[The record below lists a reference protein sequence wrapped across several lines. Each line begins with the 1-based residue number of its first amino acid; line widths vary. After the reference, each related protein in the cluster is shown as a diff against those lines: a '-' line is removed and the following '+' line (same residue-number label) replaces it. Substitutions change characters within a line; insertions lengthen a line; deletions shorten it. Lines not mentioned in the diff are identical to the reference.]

1 LQGLLRTFS
10 RTQDMLLQT
19 LTKRIPTNEEGVFYK
34 RIINDKG
41 KEVDK
46 VFMIRYRENSKD
58 KIKTDT
64 SIQIICAIFN
74 TDFNIKSI

>member
-1 LQGLLRTFS
+1 
-10 RTQDMLLQT
+10 MLLQT